1 MMPWQPSLIQYAA
14 FERHRV
20 VQDAA
25 RAAGAC
31 WPCCWEAGMRA
42 TDATVPREKV
52 GEMHAECRKR
62 IERSR

>member
-1 MMPWQPSLIQYAA
+1 MNYQPSLLQIPI
-14 FERHRV
+14 FERHMHA
-20 VQDAA
+20 QTAA
-25 RAAGAC
+25 RTAGAC

-52 GEMHAECRKR
+52 GEMHAECAKR